1 MTLTEAMV
9 ATVIWGLTATGV
21 LQIWVASGRAL
32 ALAQNRQQALEAID
46 ADLLRVHARLQRQRL
61 QIPNAAADCRA
72 MAAAMALDLQAQPLA
87 ARPGLSRRLWQDGD
101 GLWVGYSYSQGQDKD
116 ERQRLLSPEA
126 FGLCTTPSSLSSS
139 SSTLSPSPSPS
150 ASPSP
155 SPSFSL
161 SLSSSPSPSPRASTS
176 LSLSTSAS
184 ISPSP
189 SASASRSVLSGHAR
203 PPAEGLAAA
212 AVPIST

>member
-61 QIPNAAADCRA
+61 QSSEAAADCRA

-101 GLWVGYSYSQGQDKD
+101 GLWVGYSYSQGQNQD

-150 ASPSP
+150 ASP